1 MPSYRRVHPDHI
13 PESAVIVSLWRATGR
28 TVADI
33 VCTSC
38 PKADEYIV
46 AEFPRP
52 VPIALQRAEELREA
66 CGLKEVIVICPDLN
80 LWKPDWGRLVDEEH
94 EPVLVHRSTSR
105 SLYS

>member
-1 MPSYRRVHPDHI
+1 MHFYRRVRPDHV
-13 PESAVIVSLWRATGR
+13 PESAVIVNLWRATGR

-66 CGLKEVIVICPDLN
+66 CGLAEVVVVCSDLG
-80 LWKPDWGRLVDEEH
+80 LWKADWGRLVDEEH
-94 EPVLVHRSTSR
+94 ELAGVQWSASR
-105 SLYS
+105 YS